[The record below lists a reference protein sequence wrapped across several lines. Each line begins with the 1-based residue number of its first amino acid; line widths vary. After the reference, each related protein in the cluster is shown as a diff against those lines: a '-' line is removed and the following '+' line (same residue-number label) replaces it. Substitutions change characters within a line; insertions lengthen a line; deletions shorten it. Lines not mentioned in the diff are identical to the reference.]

1 MWRGIRGGRRAWEH
15 ERRRPPGPL
24 LLSSASARMHQRGGG
39 AMMPTL
45 RKSAGRQPMCASV
58 YESAASRLLLCTRA
72 TGLTIMLPVLSGY
85 TKARLNRQARSRQ
98 VGSASL
104 TKSTISRKLVSAQ
117 TYSCTPPAGVE
128 ANSSDLGS
136 ASSSRRAT
144 LQEEPATRTS
154 ESDQIEGTPAID

>member
-24 LLSSASARMHQRGGG
+24 LLSSASARMHQRDGG

-85 TKARLNRQARSRQ
+85 TKARLKRQVRSRQ
-98 VGSASL
+98 IGSASL
-104 TKSTISRKLVSAQ
+104 TKSTISLKLVLAH

-128 ANSSDLGS
+128 ANSSDLGRAAS
-136 ASSSRRAT
+136 ARRAK
-144 LQEEPATRTS
+144 LRKQPATRTS
-154 ESDQIEGTPAID
+154 ESDQSGGTLVIG